1 MNDIK
6 SGFSAIHKF
15 SAHGYS
21 ISAVKAKFEDVSQV
35 FSEIMKTPYSLSD
48 APKRNMETVEKDQI
62 FQDNETYAVIE
73 IKNSSWV
80 LVFHGLFG
88 ASGSFKEAEEISQKL
103 GVILVYIE
111 LGEEVTFYEI
121 CESGIRT
128 EGFGL
133 TMAGMEFS
141 PSTPIKVKNEWSEVS
156 DRDELVNYMND
167 VFIEKDIYVPFCCA
181 SVDRESESAY
191 LIVHQDSI
199 HIVGKVDIYWD

>member
-15 SAHGYS
+15 SDRGYS
-21 ISAVKAKFEDVSQV
+21 ISAVRAKFEDVSQV

-73 IKNSSWV
+73 VKNSSWV

-88 ASGSFKEAEEISQKL
+88 ASGSFKEAEEISKRL
-103 GVILVYIE
+103 RVMLVYIE

-141 PSTPIKVKNEWSEVS
+141 PSTPIEVRNEWSQIS
-156 DRDELVNYMND
+156 DRVEFVNYMNNM
-167 VFIEKDIYVPFCCA
+167 FINMNIYVPVCCA
-181 SVDRESESAY
+181 LVERESESAS

-199 HIVGKVDIYWD
+199 DIVAKADIYWD